1 MSPQSD
7 TSLDCPTCFMSGLPC
22 SPHFSPHPFVSVSFP
37 PALAHP
43 SLLPCG
49 PLLCSCLSLQE
60 LPPSSV
66 YQPWGSGTPGAL
78 ISATAPP
85 PGSTRWPRRYQQ
97 QPPLP
102 HRHLCSRT
110 GPWVA
115 GCTAQ
120 RGSGTMGDKGDKWTA
135 GLRGRTMGS
144 PPWPTEWGRE
154 QTGRKGSR
162 EE

>member
-7 TSLDCPTCFMSGLPC
+7 SLDCPTLHVWSSMFPSLLPSPIRLLSSCFC
-22 SPHFSPHPFVSVSFP
+22 FP
-37 PALAHP
+37 P
-43 SLLPCG
+43 LPCG

-78 ISATAPP
+78 TSATAPP

-102 HRHLCSRT
+102 DRHLCSHT

-115 GCTAQ
+115 GCRAQ
-120 RGSGTMGDKGDKWTA
+120 WGSGTVGDDEDKWTA
-135 GLRGRTMGS
+135 GLRGRTVGS
-144 PPWPTEWGRE
+144 PPWPTKWGRE
-154 QTGRKGSR
+154 QTGRRGSK